1 MITSIAAI
9 FGGGGRLMATS
20 DGQTASSG
28 SLRWYMVGQ
37 ATWFSSIGL
46 QFVLFPIL
54 VTNVL
59 DETGTRLGLAQVS
72 LSAPALLFM
81 LLGGATADR
90 SDPRTI
96 LFRIHLFAAL
106 PPLALASAL
115 NLDFL
120 SFELLVAYG
129 VCMGTATAFAMPARD
144 ATLTRVAGSN
154 VQKAVT
160 LALAVQQ
167 TTQLAGMSLAIFA
180 SKVGFALLFAIQ
192 SLVILGGGLAAR
204 QLPKK
209 AGNDTVHP
217 SRLQAMKDGLT
228 YVMKSDV
235 LAPVIAAMF
244 AVGVFYVGAILV
256 LFPLIVRDF
265 YPGDDALELGVANIF
280 FWGATIISTLFL
292 LRFGHVARRGRG
304 VMIALFLG
312 VLVVFGYTFEPPY
325 WMFCLL
331 AFAWGLGAGC
341 VMVLGR
347 TIVQSEADEA
357 FRGRALSIFQLGFA
371 GGAPLGSLI
380 MGVLADVIGPHS
392 TMWFSVIG
400 MTLVLAW
407 LMLKSRLWTLHAHN
421 TL

>member
-1 MITSIAAI
+1 MH
-9 FGGGGRLMATS
+9 
-20 DGQTASSG
+20 ASGDKTDSG
-28 SLRWYMVGQ
+28 NQLSWYMVGQ
-37 ATWFSSIGL
+37 AAWFSSIGL

-54 VTNVL
+54 VANVL
-59 DETGTRLGLAQVS
+59 NETGTRLGIAQVS
-72 LSAPALLFM
+72 LSAPALVFM
-81 LLGGATADR
+81 LFGGATADR
-90 SDPRTI
+90 GDPRTI

-106 PPLALASAL
+106 PPLTLASAL
-115 NLDFL
+115 NVDLL

-180 SKVGFALLFAIQ
+180 SKVGMPILFAIQ
-192 SLVILGGGLAAR
+192 SLVILAGGIAAR

-209 AGNDTVHP
+209 TRDVVSHS
-217 SRLQAMKDGLT
+217 SRLQAMKDGLN
-228 YVMKSDV
+228 YVLKSDV
-235 LAPVIAAMF
+235 LAPVVAAMF

-265 YPGDDALELGVANIF
+265 YPGDDAFELGVANIF

-304 VMIALFLG
+304 VMVSLFLG

-347 TIVQSEADEA
+347 TIVQSEAEEA

-380 MGVLADVIGPHS
+380 MGVLADAIGPHS
-392 TMWFSVIG
+392 TMWFSVVG

-407 LMLKSRLWTLHAHN
+407 LMLKSRLWTLHAPDAH
-421 TL
+421 